1 MHKKYWIMGKNCIET
16 VLDHSP
22 ERITTFFTAKKEP
35 DPLLDKARKKG
46 IKIKPMGK
54 HQLNELVNSDSH
66 QSYVAQVKAIE
77 PPDLKTFLKEDH
89 RLVLMLDNINDP
101 QNLGA
106 ILRAAECFGVDAV
119 IWSKNRGCS
128 LTPSAA
134 KASVGGSELIPTL
147 VVSNLAETVKKFQKA
162 GYFAVTAEI
171 ADHAQSL
178 SDYRFSDQ
186 TLIIMGSEGKGIQPL
201 ISKLADDKVYIPM
214 CGKIDSLNVSQATAV
229 LLSHFRAQQ
238 PFSV

>member
-1 MHKKYWIMGKNCIET
+1 MQKKYWIMGKNCIET

-22 ERITTFFTAKKEP
+22 ERITAFFSAKKEP
-35 DPLLDKARKKG
+35 DPLLEKAKKKG
-46 IKIKPMGK
+46 IKVKPSGK

-66 QSYVAQVKAIE
+66 QSYVAQVTALE
-77 PPDLKTFLKEDH
+77 QPDLKSFLKEDH
-89 RLVLMLDNINDP
+89 RLVLLLDNINDP

-134 KASVGGSELIPTL
+134 KASVGGSELIPTI

-171 ADHAQSL
+171 SDKAQSL
-178 SDYRFSDQ
+178 KDYQFPDQ
-186 TLIIMGSEGKGIQPL
+186 TLLIMGSEGKGIQPL
-201 ISKLADDKVYIPM
+201 ISKLADDQVYIPM
-214 CGKIDSLNVSQATAV
+214 SGKIDSLNVSQATAV
-229 LLSHFRAQQ
+229 LLSHFRHQC
-238 PFSV
+238 